1 MAVFSTPDPPP
12 EDAKESEDCDNSA
25 AMASTRRM
33 FDCGVWRGVQETDS
47 VIIHYSLHELNS
59 ELVSEQ
65 ASK

>member
-33 FDCGVWRGVQETDS
+33 FDCGVWKGCGRE
-47 VIIHYSLHELNS
+47 IIRVLGSALKLYEINEFRS
-59 ELVSEQ
+59 E
-65 ASK
+65 